1 MKHLRSLFSVP
12 VLSIF
17 VLAVSVRVMYNR
29 VVANGYYPLHDSQ
42 TYQAIALNI
51 LQEHCYCYLP
61 HLSTVDR
68 APLWPLLIAA
78 IYSVF
83 GEHDIMVRLLLSL
96 VGAGTCVLVYYFVRD
111 LFGSR
116 MGLIAGLAAT
126 VYPFLFI
133 YDGWLYSES
142 LYIFLLFAFCYALFR
157 LQRTA
162 RPSRGLMLLSGIL
175 LGLVSLTRPNGLIIL
190 GLFIAWAMVLGIAKV
205 QTWRTLLQSVV
216 LITLITLVIILP
228 WTIRNYVVTH
238 ALVPIATGD
247 GKVLIGAYNDKVD
260 DPNPQDRQ
268 YYQQYLGTWLKP
280 EEVAPQLVKQFP
292 TNCSG
297 SCEVAR
303 DSAYKAAALKW
314 IGSHL
319 DKLPQVFALHAAYLW
334 QITSSE
340 ADFPFNRFPDR
351 IYSKLTIDLMEL
363 YTPLIFL
370 LAAIGLIV
378 TLRRWRELLFIY
390 SMIALTFVQCVALY
404 GFARFRAP
412 IEPMLLVLAAGAVWW
427 MVTRLLKRRTGVERT
442 VPVPVLEKIS

>member
-1 MKHLRSLFSVP
+1 MKQLRSLFSLP
-12 VLSIF
+12 VLTIF

-51 LQEHCYCYLP
+51 LHEHCYCYLP

-68 APLWPLLIAA
+68 APLWPLAIAA
-78 IYSVF
+78 IYAVL
-83 GEHDIMVRLLLSL
+83 GEHDMMVRLFLSL
-96 VGAGTCVLVYYFVRD
+96 VGAGTCVLIYYFVRD

-116 MGLIAGLAAT
+116 IALIAGLAAS

-142 LYIFLLFAFCYALFR
+142 LYIFLLFAFCYALYR
-157 LQRTA
+157 LQRT
-162 RPSRGLMLLSGIL
+162 PSRSLMLISGIL

-205 QTWRTLLQSVV
+205 QTWRILLQSVV
-216 LITLITLVIILP
+216 LITLVTLVIILP

-247 GKVLIGAYNDKVD
+247 GKVLIGAYNNKIDN
-260 DPNPQDRQ
+260 PNSQDRQ

-292 TNCSG
+292 ANCSG
-297 SCEVAR
+297 ACEVAR
-303 DSAYKAAALKW
+303 DNVYKAAALQW

-319 DKLPQVFALHAAYLW
+319 NKLPHVFVLHAAYLW
-334 QITSSE
+334 QTTSSE

-351 IYSKLTIDLMEL
+351 IYSKLTIVLMEL
-363 YTPLIFL
+363 YTPLLFL

-390 SMIALTFVQCVALY
+390 SMIALTFAQSVALY

-427 MVTRLLKRRTGVERT
+427 LATLFMKRRKGVEQSM
-442 VPVPVLEKIS
+442 PVPILEKIS